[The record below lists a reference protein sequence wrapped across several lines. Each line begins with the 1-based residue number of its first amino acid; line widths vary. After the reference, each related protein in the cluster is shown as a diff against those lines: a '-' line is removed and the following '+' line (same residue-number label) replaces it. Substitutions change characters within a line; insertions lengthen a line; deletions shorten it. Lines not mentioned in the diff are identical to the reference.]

1 MLNEPL
7 VVCGQ
12 TARRVAEHGHD
23 LTTAVHGLRNGLL
36 LGYVGYV
43 FITREGESGRNEKYS
58 NRQFAKQKMD

>member
-23 LTTAVHGLRNGLL
+23 LTPEVHGLRNGPLL
-36 LGYVGYV
+36 SYA
-43 FITREGESGRNEKYS
+43 FITREGESGRNIGNALIANS
-58 NRQFAKQKMD
+58 PQKH

>member
-36 LGYVGYV
+36 LGYV
-43 FITREGESGRNEKYS
+43 FLTREGESGRNEKYS
-58 NRQFAKQKMD
+58 NRQFARKKMD